1 MSVEETVNPTALL
14 TESKPYHCFSWK
26 VSAFQQYLNN
36 CKFGDKFYSSRF
48 WHPNPISFKGNK
60 LRDAN
65 EYISLYLEAI
75 QTPYENQNLIDTRYA
90 RFKLSIEMM
99 EISDDFTKTK
109 LIKLKTDTEI
119 LEHKFIFNSDDDF
132 GYSKFY
138 SIKNFKR
145 EWKESNSETIKIH
158 SFKYETFR
166 AILFYIYSGKLVD
179 TQDLELLKDVYV
191 KAEMMGLDGLL
202 KLLVN
207 KFSEIIDE
215 DNWDDILI
223 LGQRTKNI
231 INNVFS
237 SSNFSMD
244 ENKLLKTFIW
254 FIKDFQ
260 HFYKNPTHCQTV
272 WSGAFYSPCSS
283 SSTINNEMNT
293 ATNIMT
299 VSGDNTTANT
309 TTIINHS
316 TNNDIISNGCAWR
329 LCMFPKGYKTEQF
342 LSLFLYAFPTDYE
355 KMHGIHCRAVRY
367 VLELFKV
374 GINPNTSKVELRPVN
389 VGQTVFKKSFNLD
402 HKGDSGGKVKFSDL
416 TNLFPSND
424 TSIKL
429 DIIIRLKLYTED
441 DLQAN
446 YNINNVD
453 IIKFQPSL
461 ENYFNNNN
469 FSDVTFSFNDESEIK
484 ASRLAL
490 SIRSSY
496 FDRMFNGEWAES
508 KATIIPIKN
517 VTYQCFKY
525 LIYFLYSGKLNDDI
539 PFDVL
544 KDLFIEADI
553 REIPE
558 LGELVASKIIDQ
570 VSDDNWSEILFIGWK
585 TKNYSLKNAALS
597 YIRVN
602 WEKIKRGR
610 KINEVIAHGDME
622 LIDELMYTICFGVI
636 LAF

>member
-1 MSVEETVNPTALL
+1 
-14 TESKPYHCFSWK
+14 
-26 VSAFQQYLNN
+26 
-36 CKFGDKFYSSRF
+36 
-48 WHPNPISFKGNK
+48 
-60 LRDAN
+60 
-65 EYISLYLEAI
+65 
-75 QTPYENQNLIDTRYA
+75 
-90 RFKLSIEMM
+90 
-99 EISDDFTKTK
+99 
-109 LIKLKTDTEI
+109 
-119 LEHKFIFNSDDDF
+119 
-132 GYSKFY
+132 
-138 SIKNFKR
+138 
-145 EWKESNSETIKIH
+145 
-158 SFKYETFR
+158 
-166 AILFYIYSGKLVD
+166 
-179 TQDLELLKDVYV
+179 
-191 KAEMMGLDGLL
+191 
-202 KLLVN
+202 
-207 KFSEIIDE
+207 
-215 DNWDDILI
+215 
-223 LGQRTKNI
+223 
-231 INNVFS
+231 
-237 SSNFSMD
+237 MD

-254 FIKDFQ
+254 FINDFQ

-272 WSGAFYSPCSS
+272 WSDAFYSPCSS

-299 VSGDNTTANT
+299 ASGDNTTANT

-416 TNLFPSND
+416 TNLFPRND

-429 DIIIRLKLYTED
+429 DIMIRLKLYTED
-441 DLQAN
+441 DLQAS

-602 WEKIKRGR
+602 WEKVKRGR

-636 LAF
+636 IAF